1 MPTPQNTKTQKS
13 PKGAPTRAP
22 FGLFHYIFLS
32 FDRSGSHAFHVEA
45 LHEDEQDRNRDGN
58 QHATGG
64 ERHEQRVGGCA
75 GHHREQPDR
84 YRVVRYVVAH
94 DDFCE
99 DEVHQR
105 SHEGQQRRVHDDRF
119 GQRQRDFCEDL
130 PLVGTVDHGRFIQ
143 CHRDRVEESFGDV
156 EAQRRAGGIDQNQSK
171 QAFRQVQGF
180 QDVVHGDH
188 AHESGEHVQD
198 QRDFQERFPHLEAQ
212 ARQCVRHCDRD
223 ESRQNA
229 TDDGNKQRV
238 QEPAHKRIIS
248 GCVLQK
254 NPVVI
259 QSE

>member
-75 GHHREQPDR
+75 GHHREQADR
-84 YRVVRYVVAH
+84 YRVVRDVVAH

-99 DEVHQR
+99 DEVHPR
-105 SHEGQQRRVHDDRF
+105 PHEGQQRRVHDDRF
-119 GQRQRDFCEDL
+119 GQRQRDFRENL
-130 PLVGTVDHGRFIQ
+130 PLVGAVDHGGFIQ
-143 CHRDRVEESFGDV
+143 RHRDRIKESFGDV
-156 EAQRRAGGIDQNQSK
+156 EAQRGARGIDQNQSK
-171 QAFRQVQGF
+171 QTFGQVQGF
-180 QDVVHGDH
+180 QDVVHGNH
-188 AHESGEHVQD
+188 AHESGEHVQH
-198 QRDFQERFPHLEAQ
+198 QGNFQERFPHLEAQ
-212 ARQCVRHCDRD
+212 ARQCVCHCDRD
-223 ESRQNA
+223 ESRQDTA
-229 TDDGNKQRV
+229 DHGNEQRV

-248 GCVLQK
+248 GGVLQQ
-254 NPVVI
+254 NPVVL